1 MSQNADVHT
10 LLDRLAAAE
19 QRIGELE
26 AKLQRESPEPSE
38 PRHLD
43 GRPKPG
49 DSRQSR
55 RDVFKFAGGAAAG
68 MTALALLKSQPA
80 SAADGSSIIIGQS
93 NTGEAQTTLQF
104 DGLAGTLSNSS
115 TVPPSPLPLLDLDA
129 STSST
134 SATGGGGS
142 GGNALEAIGD
152 VGNTGIVGLAS
163 GGVGVL
169 GLTSDLGGVVGEA
182 VSATFGAAPDYGI
195 DLVAIGNGNLGQF
208 ALPSA
213 GLTNGK
219 PNFISELAP
228 TGFEL
233 VRDDAGGLW
242 SSDSSGAFHPVLSVV
257 PLAAPVRV
265 INTTDGTG
273 GIVGPLTPSATPHVS
288 NALAGTNG
296 IPATA
301 VGVVGN
307 LAISG
312 VGGALLNGFG
322 VATIFPAG
330 IATPST
336 ANINAGNGC
345 FAISNTVTVAFGTG
359 LNAGKV
365 SIVWNGG
372 GPVQS
377 AHAFLDVIGFL
388 Q

>member
-1 MSQNADVHT
+1 MSQNADVRT

-43 GRPKPG
+43 GRPKSG

-68 MTALALLKSQPA
+68 MTALTLLKSQPA

-233 VRDDAGGLW
+233 VRDDAGGMW

-365 SIVWNGG
+365 SIVWTGG
-372 GPVQS
+372 GPVPN
-377 AHAFLDVIGFL
+377 AEAFLDVIGYL

>member
-1 MSQNADVHT
+1 MSQNADVLS

-19 QRIGELE
+19 QRITELE
-26 AKLQRESPEPSE
+26 EKLHRESREPSQ
-38 PRHLD
+38 PRQVD
-43 GRPKPG
+43 AKPKYA

-68 MTALALLKSQPA
+68 MTALTLLKSQPA
-80 SAADGSSIIIGQS
+80 SAADGGSIIIGTT
-93 NTGEAQTTLQF
+93 NMGEAQTTLEF
-104 DGLAGTLSNSS
+104 DGPGGSLSNVSG
-115 TVPPSPLPLLDLDA
+115 PLPLLDLDA

-134 SATGGGGS
+134 ALTGS
-142 GGNALEAIGD
+142 GGNGLQALGH
-152 VGNTGIVGLAS
+152 VGNAGVLGLAS

-169 GLTSDLGGVVGEA
+169 GVTTDLGGVAGEA
-182 VSATFGAAPDYGI
+182 LSNTFGDLPDYGL
-195 DLVAIGNGNLGQF
+195 DLVAIGNGNFGQF
-208 ALPSA
+208 ALPGG

-219 PNFISELAP
+219 PNFSSLLAP

-233 VRDDAGGLW
+233 VRDGNGGMW
-242 SSDSSGAFHPVLSVV
+242 SSDSTGAFHPVLSVV
-257 PLAAPVRV
+257 PLPAPVRV
-265 INTTDGTG
+265 INTTNGTG
-273 GIVGPLTPSATPHVS
+273 GIVGPLAPSATPHTSSV
-288 NALAGTNG
+288 LTGTNG
-296 IPATA
+296 IPANA

-330 IATPST
+330 IATPQT
-336 ANINAGNGC
+336 ANINAGSGC

-359 LNAGKV
+359 VDAGKV

-372 GPVQS
+372 GPVPS

>member
-38 PRHLD
+38 PRHLT
-43 GRPKPG
+43 GRPKSG

-68 MTALALLKSQPA
+68 MTALTLLKSQPA

>member
-43 GRPKPG
+43 GRTKPG

-80 SAADGSSIIIGQS
+80 FAADGDLIIIGQS

>member
-1 MSQNADVHT
+1 MSQNLDVRT

-26 AKLQRESPEPSE
+26 AKLHRESREPSE

-43 GRPKPG
+43 GRPKSG

-80 SAADGSSIIIGQS
+80 SAADGGSIIIGAT
-93 NTGEAQTTLQF
+93 NMGEAQTTLEF
-104 DGLAGTLSNSS
+104 DGTGGSLSNTSG
-115 TVPPSPLPLLDLDA
+115 PLPLLDLDA

-134 SATGGGGS
+134 ALVGS
-142 GGNALEAIGD
+142 GGNGLQALGD
-152 VGNTGIVGLAS
+152 VGNAGVVGLAS
-163 GGVGVL
+163 SGAGVL
-169 GLTSDLGGVVGEA
+169 GVTTDLGGVIGDA
-182 VSATFGAAPDYGI
+182 LSNTFGDTPDYGI

-208 ALPSA
+208 ALPGG

-219 PNFISELAP
+219 PNFSSILAP

-233 VRDDAGGLW
+233 VRDDIGGMW
-242 SSDSSGAFHPVLSVV
+242 SSDSTGAFHPVLSVV

-273 GIVGPLTPSATPHVS
+273 GIVGPLVPSNTPHTS
-288 NALAGTNG
+288 SALAGTNG

-372 GPVQS
+372 GPVPS